1 MFYCQQQYTGIYYR
15 KVAYICNIGDLKFL
29 TKRARYVMKEF
40 FMNQW
45 RKSILLRYLTVWST
59 PQLLL

>member
-1 MFYCQQQYTGIYYR
+1 MFYCQQQYTGTYYR

-45 RKSILLRYLTVWST
+45 RKSILLRC
-59 PQLLL
+59 

>member
-1 MFYCQQQYTGIYYR
+1 MFYCQQQYTGTYYR
-15 KVAYICNIGDLKFL
+15 KNAYTCNIGDLKLL

-45 RKSILLRYLTVWST
+45 RKSILLRC
-59 PQLLL
+59 